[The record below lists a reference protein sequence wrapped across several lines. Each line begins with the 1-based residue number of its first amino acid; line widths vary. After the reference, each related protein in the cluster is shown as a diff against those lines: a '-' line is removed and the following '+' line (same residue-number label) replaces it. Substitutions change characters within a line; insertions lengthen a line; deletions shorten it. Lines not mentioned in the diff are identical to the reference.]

1 MANSLR
7 ERYESSILAEDRDLL
22 LEFNPAQVKQLKSV
36 SALLQKLMI
45 VGGDTQAYLRQL
57 LKASSDFVAGKWDW
71 KSSLS
76 FGKAHN
82 PLQDATSF
90 AKGLG
95 KAYVAMGSFIDAS
108 LEEDMKKERFADMED
123 LFQKADIDPDQAFK
137 GFAKAWKTSGGKTHK
152 KFTPEMAFQDLLKTK
167 WDNAKKALNV
177 AVGAEGSIDAYEPE
191 RMETATP
198 GKSTGGKPS
207 RDNPKAEAAAD
218 QFASK
223 GIGSMEDIMK
233 YILLLNGVSGAQIK
247 GLGKQSGGKRKALM
261 SDALGKKIPGVKLS
275 DLKKVT
281 DYLKELG
288 VMS

>member
-1 MANSLR
+1 MNSLR
-7 ERYESSILAEDRDLL
+7 ERYESSILYEDKNLL

-45 VGGDTQAYLRQL
+45 VGGETQNYLRQL

-82 PLQDATSF
+82 PLQDATAF

-95 KAYVAMGSFIDAS
+95 KAYVALGSFIDAS
-108 LEEDMKKERFADMED
+108 MEEETKKKKFENMEQ
-123 LFQKADIDPDQAFK
+123 LFEEAGIDPDQAFK
-137 GFAKAWKTSGGKTHK
+137 GFAKAWKTSGGKTHS
-152 KFTPEMAFQDLLKTK
+152 KFTPEMAFQELMKTK
-167 WDNAKKALNV
+167 WDSAKKALNV
-177 AVGAEGSIDAYEPE
+177 AIGAEGSIDSYEPE

-198 GKSTGGKPS
+198 GKSSGGNPS
-207 RDNPKAEAAAD
+207 RDNPKAEAAAER
-218 QFASK
+218 FASN

-247 GLGKQSGGKRKALM
+247 GLGKQSSGKRKDLM
-261 SDALGKKIPGVKLS
+261 TNALGKKIPGVKLS

-288 VMS
+288 IMS

>member
-1 MANSLR
+1 MNSLK
-7 ERYESSILAEDRDLL
+7 ERYESSIISEEKMLL
-22 LEFNPAQVKQLKSV
+22 MEFNPAQVKQLKSV
-36 SALLQKLMI
+36 SAVLQKLMI

-76 FGKAHN
+76 FGKADN
-82 PLQDATSF
+82 PLVDATSF

-95 KAYVAMGSFIDAS
+95 KAYVALGTFIDS
-108 LEEDMKKERFADMED
+108 SMEEDAKKEKFANLED
-123 LFQKADIDPDQAFK
+123 LFQKADIDPDLAFK
-137 GFAKAWKTSGGKTHK
+137 GFTKAWKTGGKTHR
-152 KFTPEMAFQDLLKTK
+152 KFSPEMAFQDLLKAK
-167 WDNAKKALNV
+167 WENAKKALNV
-177 AVGAEGSIDAYEPE
+177 AIGAESSIDSFDPS

-198 GKSTGGKPS
+198 GKSSGGKAT
-207 RDNPKAEAAAD
+207 RDTPKATQAAE

-247 GLGKQSGGKRKALM
+247 NLGKQSGGKRKELM
-261 SDALGKKIPGVKLS
+261 ANALGKKMPGVKLS

-288 VMS
+288 VMTK